1 MIVIEL
7 RVAFVTVNEATPTCP
22 ENAAITV
29 TVPGATPAAWP
40 NDPDASLMIAT
51 VGFDDVHST
60 ELVIS
65 CVVPSVSVA
74 VATKPTDVFSATLP
88 LAGVVIV
95 IAGAV
100 ALSPS
105 TVKLAVPL
113 VPPSEQVIVTGPFDT
128 PVTIF
133 PETEAT
139 LVAEDVQVATVS
151 RCCVVPSL
159 KVPTA
164 CSASVESCVG
174 VLGASPAL
182 AGVTA
187 IEVSVAELTFSGADP
202 PTPPKVAEIV
212 GEPAATAVATPTLPD
227 ALLMVANA
235 VLLLDHT
242 TSCVMFCVLASLK
255 VPMAVK
261 GCAVSGA
268 IVTLE
273 GPTTIDWMVGVVTSS
288 VTIPLTEP
296 SIAEMV
302 VVPLPIACARPGPV
316 AIVATAVFDEAHVTS
331 NVMLCLLP
339 SL

>member
-1 MIVIEL
+1 
-7 RVAFVTVNEATPTCP
+7 
-22 ENAAITV
+22 
-29 TVPGATPAAWP
+29 
-40 NDPDASLMIAT
+40 MIAT

-60 ELVIS
+60 ELVIF
-65 CVVPSVSVA
+65 CVVPSASVA
-74 VATKPTDVFSATLP
+74 VATKLTDVFSATLP

-105 TVKLAVPL
+105 TVRLAVPL
-113 VPPSEQVIVTGPFDT
+113 TPPSEQVIVTGPPFEF

-133 PETEAT
+133 PLTDAT
-139 LVAEDVQVATVS
+139 LVAEDVQVATAS
-151 RCCVVPSL
+151 RCCFVPSL
-159 KVPTA
+159 KVPTT
-164 CSASVESCVG
+164 CNASVESW
-174 VLGASPAL
+174 ASPAL

-187 IEVSVAELTFSGADP
+187 IDESVAELTFSGADP
-202 PTPPKVAEIV
+202 FTPPKVAEIV
-212 GEPAATAVATPTLPD
+212 GEPTATAVATPMLPH

-235 VLLLDHT
+235 VLLLAHT

-261 GCAVSGA
+261 GRTVSGA

-273 GPTTIDWMVGVVTSS
+273 GATTIEAMVAVVTTS
-288 VTIPLTEP
+288 VAIPLTEP
-296 SIAEMV
+296 SVAEMV
-302 VVPLPIACARPGPV
+302 VIPFPTACARPGPV

-331 NVMLCLLP
+331 DVMLCLLP